1 MLRRSV
7 VKLYPADRQDVR
19 RPRVQDKGL
28 VQGDG
33 ANRLPFRAEPASSR
47 DLGSVEAF
55 KGPRDVPEGQSR

>member
-1 MLRRSV
+1 MLRRPIV
-7 VKLYPADRQDVR
+7 QLYPADGQDVR
-19 RPRVQDKGL
+19 RPRVQDEGL

-55 KGPRDVPEGQSR
+55 EGPRNVPEGRSR

>member
-1 MLRRSV
+1 MLRRPV
-7 VKLYPADRQDVR
+7 IQLYPTDREDVR
-19 RPRVQDKGL
+19 RPRIQHEGL

-55 KGPRDVPEGQSR
+55 EGPRDVPKGQSR